1 MQRGITK
8 LTGGDLIDIFEFM
21 SSEESAHWR
30 PLAQRQKPKYIKDFV
45 GQDKLF
51 NQGSFLRRMI
61 AEDRLSSILLYGPPG
76 TGKTSIAEII
86 ANETKSKFI
95 RINAV
100 TAGIAEIKDAIS
112 KAKEAALYSKKTI
125 VFIDE
130 IHRFNK
136 KQQDALLPH
145 VEDGLITL
153 IGATT
158 ENPYFEVNSA
168 LISRVSVFRLEA
180 LTEEDISEIVK
191 KALAE
196 DKEISKAFTGVTEE
210 ALSLIYH
217 YSGGDARKALN
228 LVENCSIF
236 LKEASILDVSIL
248 EENFGIKALR
258 YDRDGDMHYDVISAF
273 IKSIRGSDPDAA
285 LHYLARMLEA
295 GEDPLFI
302 ARRIVIAAS
311 EDIGNAD
318 PTALILAI
326 AAKEAVHFVGMPE
339 ARIPLAQAVTYLASS
354 PKSNKAYLGIDRA
367 LEDVRTVPKAEV
379 PLHLRDASYKGA
391 KQLGHGIGYKYSHDF
406 EGGYVAQQYLP
417 DELKDR
423 VYYEPTNRGREARL
437 LAYLEEIKKKSGKN
451 AKR

>member
-1 MQRGITK
+1 MDIY
-8 LTGGDLIDIFEFM
+8 DLMVNDN
-21 SSEESAHWR
+21 SASWR
-30 PLAQRQKPKYIKDFV
+30 PLAQRQKPKQLGDFV
-45 GQDKLF
+45 GQEHIFRENSL
-51 NQGSFLRRMI
+51 LRKMI
-61 AEDRLSSILLYGPPG
+61 ATDRMSSIILYGPPG

-86 ANETKSKFI
+86 AYETKSNFI

-100 TAGIAEIKDAIS
+100 TAGIAEIKEAINQ
-112 KAKEAALYSKKTI
+112 AKSAALYSKKTI

-168 LISRVSVFRLEA
+168 LISRVSVFRLEP
-180 LTEEDISEIVK
+180 LERYDIAKIVK

-196 DKEISKAFTGVTEE
+196 DEEIRQVFSSVTEE
-210 ALSLIYH
+210 ALDIIYR
-217 YSGGDARKALN
+217 YSSGDARKALN
-228 LVENCSIF
+228 LIENCSISAND
-236 LKEASILDVSIL
+236 LSVLDEGILQKNMGL
-248 EENFGIKALR
+248 NPLR

-295 GEDPLFI
+295 GEDPMFI
-302 ARRIVIAAS
+302 ARRIVISAS

-326 AAKEAVHFVGMPE
+326 AAKDAVHFVGLPE
-339 ARIPLAQAVTYLASS
+339 ARIALAQAVTYLASS
-354 PKSNKAYLGIDRA
+354 PKSNRSYLGIDAA
-367 LEDVRTVPKAEV
+367 LDDVRKGNIGEV
-379 PLHLRDASYKGA
+379 PNHLKDASYRGA
-391 KQLGHGIGYKYSHDF
+391 ENFGHGKGYKYSHDY
-406 EGGYVAQQYLP
+406 EGAYVPQQYLP
-417 DELKDR
+417 DKLIDKK
-423 VYYEPTNRGREARL
+423 YYKPTKRGREARL
-437 LAYLEEIKKKSGKN
+437 YAYLEEIEKISGAKN
-451 AKR
+451 VKR

>member
-1 MQRGITK
+1 
-8 LTGGDLIDIFEFM
+8 M
-21 SSEESAHWR
+21 SAEQSAHWR
-30 PLAQRQKPKYIKDFV
+30 PLAQRQKPRFIKDFV
-45 GQDKLF
+45 GQEALF
-51 NQGSFLRRMI
+51 KEGSFLRRMI
-61 AEDRLSSILLYGPPG
+61 AEDRLSSIILYGPPG

-86 ANETKSKFI
+86 ANETKSNFI

-100 TAGIAEIKDAIS
+100 TAGIADIKEAVV
-112 KAKEAALYSKKTI
+112 KAKDAALYAKKTI

-168 LISRVSVFRLEA
+168 LISRVSVFRLEVLDREDIASIVVKA
-180 LTEEDISEIVK
+180 LEEDEEMK
-191 KALAE
+191 KCFSAVS
-196 DKEISKAFTGVTEE
+196 DE
-210 ALSLIYH
+210 ALNLIYQ

-236 LKEASILDVSIL
+236 MKERGRLDLSVL
-248 EENFGIKALR
+248 EENIGIRSLR

-273 IKSIRGSDPDAA
+273 IKSIRGSDPNAA

-318 PTALILAI
+318 PTALILAV

-354 PKSNKAYLGIDRA
+354 PKSNRAYLGIDKA
-367 LEDVRTVPKAEV
+367 LADVRAMVKGDV

-391 KQLGHGIGYKYSHDF
+391 RELGHGLGYKYSHDY

-437 LAYLEEIKKKSGKN
+437 LAYLDEIKKRSGKH

>member
-1 MQRGITK
+1 MN
-8 LTGGDLIDIFEFM
+8 LIDIFEFM
-21 SSEESAHWR
+21 SSEETANWK
-30 PLAQRQKPKYIKDFV
+30 PLAQRQKPRFLEDFV
-45 GQDKLF
+45 GQEALF
-51 NQGSFLRRMI
+51 KEGSFLRRMI

-86 ANETKSKFI
+86 ANETKSNFI

-100 TAGIAEIKDAIS
+100 TAGIAEIKEAIAR
-112 KAKEAALYSKKTI
+112 AKDAALYAKRTI

-136 KQQDALLPH
+136 KQQDALLPY

-168 LISRVSVFRLEA
+168 LISRLSVFRLEA
-180 LTEEDISEIVK
+180 LNEDDIGRIVK
-191 KALAE
+191 KALKE
-196 DKEISKAFTGVTEE
+196 DEELAGHFSGVSEE
-210 ALSLIYH
+210 ALSLIYN

-236 LKEASILDVSIL
+236 SDKPGLLDLAVL
-248 EENFGIKALR
+248 EQNFGIKALP

-302 ARRIVIAAS
+302 ARRIVISAS

-339 ARIPLAQAVTYLASS
+339 ARIALAQAVTYLASS
-354 PKSNKAYLGIDRA
+354 PKSNRAYLAIDRA
-367 LEDVRTVPKAEV
+367 LEDVKKAAKADVPR
-379 PLHLRDASYKGA
+379 HLRDASYRGA
-391 KQLGHGIGYKYSHDF
+391 RDLGNGIGYKYSHDY

-437 LAYLEEIKKKSGKN
+437 LAYLDEIKKRSGKN
-451 AKR
+451 VKR

>member
-1 MQRGITK
+1 
-8 LTGGDLIDIFEFM
+8 M
-21 SSEESAHWR
+21 SAEQSSNWK
-30 PLAQRQKPKYIKDFV
+30 PLAQRQKPRYIGDFV
-45 GQDKLF
+45 GQEALF
-51 NQGSFLRRMI
+51 KEGSFLRRMI
-61 AEDRLSSILLYGPPG
+61 AEDRLTSILLYGPPG

-100 TAGIAEIKDAIS
+100 TAGIAEIKEAIAG
-112 KAKEAALYSKKTI
+112 AKEAALYAKKTI

-136 KQQDALLPH
+136 KQQDALLPY

-168 LISRVSVFRLEA
+168 LISRLSLFRLEA
-180 LTEEDISEIVK
+180 LTEADIARIVR
-191 KALAE
+191 KALSE
-196 DKEISKAFTGVTEE
+196 DREIAKRFTGITEE
-210 ALSLIYH
+210 ALSVIYN

-228 LVENCSIF
+228 LVENCSIIAE
-236 LKEASILDVSIL
+236 KPGPLDVAVL

-295 GEDPLFI
+295 GEDPMFI
-302 ARRIVIAAS
+302 ARRIVISAS

-339 ARIPLAQAVTYLASS
+339 ARIALAQAVTYLASS
-354 PKSNKAYLGIDRA
+354 PKSNRAYLGVDRA
-367 LEDVRTVPKAEV
+367 LADVKTCPDLDVPK
-379 PLHLRDASYKGA
+379 HLRDASYRGA
-391 KQLGHGIGYKYSHDF
+391 RELGHGLGYKYSHDY

-417 DELKDR
+417 DALKDR
-423 VYYEPTNRGREARL
+423 LYYEPTNRGREARL
-437 LAYLEEIKKKSGKN
+437 LAYLDEIKKRSGKN